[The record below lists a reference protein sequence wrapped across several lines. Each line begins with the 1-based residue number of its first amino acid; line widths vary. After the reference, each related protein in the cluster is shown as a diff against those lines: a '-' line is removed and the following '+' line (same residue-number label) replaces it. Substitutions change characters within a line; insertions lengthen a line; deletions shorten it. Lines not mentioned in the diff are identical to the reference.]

1 MGTAGKDQA
10 SWPHPAYPK
19 ITFHD
24 HVGPVMAHSWS
35 ILAVPKLVPPGSFFC
50 TGPPLNG
57 GGLEMERGGE
67 GGDFPG
73 GFRVDRFGPF
83 GGFRVP
89 APARSAIHA
98 AAWIGGCFQAFVRI
112 VSIKT

>member
-1 MGTAGKDQA
+1 
-10 SWPHPAYPK
+10 
-19 ITFHD
+19 
-24 HVGPVMAHSWS
+24 
-35 ILAVPKLVPPGSFFC
+35 
-50 TGPPLNG
+50 
-57 GGLEMERGGE
+57 MERGGE